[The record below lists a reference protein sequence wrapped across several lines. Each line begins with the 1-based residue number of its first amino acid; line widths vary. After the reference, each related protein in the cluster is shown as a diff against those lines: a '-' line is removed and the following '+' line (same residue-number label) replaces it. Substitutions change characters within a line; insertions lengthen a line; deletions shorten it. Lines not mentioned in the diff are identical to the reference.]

1 MEDEGRILRAQ
12 EIFLSLIDT
21 PRDEIERYLK
31 IQCGDDLVLTDYC
44 WHLILN
50 NIRDTSTVELLYG
63 KEKIAPIESGK
74 VGDTLGSYY
83 IREKIGQGGMAE
95 VYLANRSDGVHGA
108 DVALKIIHCTGNQ
121 DRLITRFH
129 SERNIL
135 ANLKHPNI
143 AQLLDG
149 GTTEQGLPYFVMEY
163 IAGEPIDKY
172 CRSHQLSFDEI
183 LAIFIK
189 VCTAI
194 EFAHQNLVIHRDIK
208 PANIVVNAK
217 GEPMLLDF
225 GIAKVLQPTPP
236 DNDTS
241 TMLALT
247 TDYASPEQILGAN
260 LTTAT
265 DVYSLGILLYE
276 LLCGVRPPRPQFRVS
291 NSALNSVDS
300 GDNLAPSK
308 FLEIILKDGI
318 PSRLDTNTLHEHRR
332 KLKGD
337 IDSILVKAL
346 ENSPEN
352 RFVSVQDFSRDIDRH
367 LRNLPVSANNN
378 TFIYRTSRFIRRN
391 RLTILLSVI
400 ASTLF
405 FSGIGIQQYRVVS
418 ERDIAIQQRD
428 KQQITK
434 DFLLSLFE
442 SSHPEEFTGEQLT
455 AKDIIDRGLAKI
467 EHEFDSEPA
476 LKAEIMTTMGVVYRE
491 LNATDVASTLLN
503 DALELRR
510 TLFPEISKEVGESLL
525 ELGILE
531 YRRSNAKDAQIY
543 LEQSIL
549 IYQALDVEYTEKLAD
564 GYHLLGYSLSI
575 LGQTED
581 ALTSFETAKVIRI
594 EYFGSQHSKIAD
606 SISAIGS
613 VFRKNQDYQRSL
625 DFQLEAFEIR
635 QKSLPPSHPH
645 LARSY
650 HSVGLDYFSL
660 GDLVKARDYLEKGL
674 DIWKN
679 VHGDGHELLGE
690 FYFPLSHID
699 YYNGKYEEALDKL
712 SIARELNLKNDGTEG
727 VKINSLTG
735 LIYEATGDLEQGLV
749 YKEKALELSLEYY
762 GSIHAQ
768 TAREYNNV
776 AIIYSKLGRYDD
788 AISSLTE
795 AISVNINLFG
805 ELNPRVANN
814 YDSFG
819 EIYLD
824 KGDFELALQYYAK
837 ARADF
842 TALFG
847 EDHPGVKTADKGIAK
862 AREQLDI

>member
-1 MEDEGRILRAQ
+1 
-12 EIFLSLIDT
+12 
-21 PRDEIERYLK
+21 
-31 IQCGDDLVLTDYC
+31 
-44 WHLILN
+44 
-50 NIRDTSTVELLYG
+50 
-63 KEKIAPIESGK
+63 
-74 VGDTLGSYY
+74 
-83 IREKIGQGGMAE
+83 
-95 VYLANRSDGVHGA
+95 
-108 DVALKIIHCTGNQ
+108 
-121 DRLITRFH
+121 
-129 SERNIL
+129 
-135 ANLKHPNI
+135 
-143 AQLLDG
+143 
-149 GTTEQGLPYFVMEY
+149 
-163 IAGEPIDKY
+163 
-172 CRSHQLSFDEI
+172 
-183 LAIFIK
+183 
-189 VCTAI
+189 
-194 EFAHQNLVIHRDIK
+194 
-208 PANIVVNAK
+208 
-217 GEPMLLDF
+217 
-225 GIAKVLQPTPP
+225 
-236 DNDTS
+236 
-241 TMLALT
+241 
-247 TDYASPEQILGAN
+247 
-260 LTTAT
+260 
-265 DVYSLGILLYE
+265 
-276 LLCGVRPPRPQFRVS
+276 
-291 NSALNSVDS
+291 
-300 GDNLAPSK
+300 
-308 FLEIILKDGI
+308 
-318 PSRLDTNTLHEHRR
+318 
-332 KLKGD
+332 
-337 IDSILVKAL
+337 
-346 ENSPEN
+346 
-352 RFVSVQDFSRDIDRH
+352 
-367 LRNLPVSANNN
+367 
-378 TFIYRTSRFIRRN
+378 
-391 RLTILLSVI
+391 
-400 ASTLF
+400 
-405 FSGIGIQQYRVVS
+405 
-418 ERDIAIQQRD
+418 
-428 KQQITK
+428 
-434 DFLLSLFE
+434 
-442 SSHPEEFTGEQLT
+442 
-455 AKDIIDRGLAKI
+455 
-467 EHEFDSEPA
+467 
-476 LKAEIMTTMGVVYRE
+476 
-491 LNATDVASTLLN
+491 
-503 DALELRR
+503 LRR

>member
-1 MEDEGRILRAQ
+1 MEDKDLLLRAQ

-21 PRDEIERYLK
+21 PEDQIEHQLK
-31 IQCGDDLVLTDYC
+31 IQCGDDLVLTGYC
-44 WHLILN
+44 RNLILN
-50 NIRDTSTVELLYG
+50 NNRDTNTVDLLYG
-63 KEKIAPIESGK
+63 KEQTSPMDSGN
-74 VGDTLGSYY
+74 VGVTIGSYH
-83 IREKIGQGGMAE
+83 ILEKIGQGGMAE
-95 VYLANRSDGVHGA
+95 VFLANRSDGVHSA
-108 DVALKIIHCTGNQ
+108 EVALKIIHCTGNQ
-121 DRLITRFH
+121 DKLITRFH

-163 IAGEPIDKY
+163 IEGERIDEY
-172 CRSHQLSFDEI
+172 CRSHQLTFDQI
-183 LAIFIK
+183 LALFIK
-189 VCTAI
+189 VCSAV

-225 GIAKVLQPTPP
+225 GIAKVLEATPS
-236 DNDTS
+236 DNDTA
-241 TMLALT
+241 TLLALSA
-247 TDYASPEQILGAN
+247 DYASPEQILGAN

-276 LLCGVRPPRPQFRVS
+276 LMCGARPPRPQFRVS
-291 NSALNSVDS
+291 KSALTSVPSD
-300 GDNLAPSK
+300 GTIAPSK
-308 FLEIILKDGI
+308 FLERLAKEGM
-318 PSRLDTNTLHEHRR
+318 PSKLDSTKLEEHRR

-337 IDSILVKAL
+337 VDSILVKAL
-346 ENSPEN
+346 EIQPEN

-378 TFIYRTSRFIRRN
+378 TFLYRTNRFIRRN

-405 FSGIGIQQYRVVS
+405 LSGIGIQQYRVVS
-418 ERDIAIQQRD
+418 ERDVAIQERD

-455 AKDIIDRGLAKI
+455 AKDIIDLGLAKI

-476 LKAEIMTTMGVVYRE
+476 LKAEIMNTMGVVYRE
-491 LNATDVASTLLN
+491 LGATDVAATLLK

-510 TLFPEISKEVGESLL
+510 TLFTEGSKEVGESLL

-531 YRRSNAKDAQIY
+531 YRRSNAEDAQIY
-543 LEQSIL
+543 LEQSVQ
-549 IYQALDVEYTEKLAD
+549 IYQALDVEYSYKLAD
-564 GYHLLGYSLSI
+564 GYHWLGYAL
-575 LGQTED
+575 LELDDTEG
-581 ALTSFETAKVIRI
+581 ALASFERAKVIRI
-594 EYFGSQHSKIAD
+594 EYFGSQHSKVAD
-606 SISAIGS
+606 SISGIGR
-613 VFRKNQDYQRSL
+613 VFRGDFDYQRSL
-625 DFQLEAFEIR
+625 GFQLKALEIR
-635 QKSLPPSHPH
+635 QKSLHPSHPH

-650 HSVGLDYFSL
+650 IAVGNDYASL
-660 GDLVKARDYLEKGL
+660 GELEKAKDYLEKGL
-674 DIWKN
+674 DIFKTSY
-679 VHGDGHELLGE
+679 GDAHQYLAIV
-690 FYFPLSHID
+690 YVMLSKIYLD
-699 YYNGKYEEALDKL
+699 SGNYEDALDRL
-712 SIARELNLKNDGTEG
+712 SIARELDLKKGGTTG
-727 VKINSLTG
+727 VAINGLTG
-735 LIYEATGDLEQGLV
+735 MVYEAMDHLEEALE
-749 YKEKALELSLEYY
+749 YKAKALELSIEQY
-762 GSIHAQ
+762 GLIHSA
-768 TAREYNNV
+768 TSREYNNV

-788 AISSLTE
+788 AISSLNE
-795 AISVNINLFG
+795 AIAINIDLYG
-805 ELNPRVANN
+805 ELSARIANN
-814 YDSFG
+814 YDTFG

-842 TALFG
+842 VALFG

>member
-1 MEDEGRILRAQ
+1 M
-12 EIFLSLIDT
+12 
-21 PRDEIERYLK
+21 
-31 IQCGDDLVLTDYC
+31 
-44 WHLILN
+44 
-50 NIRDTSTVELLYG
+50 YG

-405 FSGIGIQQYRVVS
+405 FSGIGIQQYLVVS

-476 LKAEIMTTMGVVYRE
+476 LKAEIMTTMGVDYR
-491 LNATDVASTLLN
+491 
-503 DALELRR
+503 
-510 TLFPEISKEVGESLL
+510 
-525 ELGILE
+525 
-531 YRRSNAKDAQIY
+531 
-543 LEQSIL
+543 
-549 IYQALDVEYTEKLAD
+549 
-564 GYHLLGYSLSI
+564 
-575 LGQTED
+575 
-581 ALTSFETAKVIRI
+581 
-594 EYFGSQHSKIAD
+594 
-606 SISAIGS
+606 
-613 VFRKNQDYQRSL
+613 
-625 DFQLEAFEIR
+625 
-635 QKSLPPSHPH
+635 
-645 LARSY
+645 
-650 HSVGLDYFSL
+650 
-660 GDLVKARDYLEKGL
+660 
-674 DIWKN
+674 
-679 VHGDGHELLGE
+679 
-690 FYFPLSHID
+690 
-699 YYNGKYEEALDKL
+699 
-712 SIARELNLKNDGTEG
+712 
-727 VKINSLTG
+727 
-735 LIYEATGDLEQGLV
+735 
-749 YKEKALELSLEYY
+749 
-762 GSIHAQ
+762 
-768 TAREYNNV
+768 
-776 AIIYSKLGRYDD
+776 
-788 AISSLTE
+788 
-795 AISVNINLFG
+795 
-805 ELNPRVANN
+805 
-814 YDSFG
+814 
-819 EIYLD
+819 
-824 KGDFELALQYYAK
+824 
-837 ARADF
+837 
-842 TALFG
+842 
-847 EDHPGVKTADKGIAK
+847 
-862 AREQLDI
+862 

>member
-12 EIFLSLIDT
+12 EIFLSLLDT
-21 PRDEIERYLK
+21 PVDQIEGQLK
-31 IQCGDDLVLTDYC
+31 IQCGDDLVLADYC
-44 WHLILN
+44 RNLLLN
-50 NIRDTSTVELLYG
+50 NNRDTNTLDLLYG
-63 KEKIAPIESGK
+63 KDQTSPLDSGN
-74 VGDTLGSYY
+74 VGETIGSYR

-95 VYLANRSDGVHGA
+95 VYLANRSDGVHSA
-108 DVALKIIHCTGNQ
+108 EVAIKIIHCTGNQ
-121 DRLITRFH
+121 DELIKRFH
-129 SERNIL
+129 KERNIL

-163 IAGEPIDKY
+163 IEGERIDEY
-172 CRSHQLSFDEI
+172 CRSHQLTFDQI
-183 LAIFIK
+183 LALFIK
-189 VCTAI
+189 VCSAV

-208 PANIVVNAK
+208 PANIVVNGK

-225 GIAKVLQPTPP
+225 GIAKVLEATPS
-236 DNDTS
+236 DNDTA
-241 TMLALT
+241 TLLALSA
-247 TDYASPEQILGAN
+247 DYASPEQILGAN

-276 LLCGVRPPRPQFRVS
+276 LMCGARPPRPQFRVS
-291 NSALNSVDS
+291 KSALTSVPSD
-300 GDNLAPSK
+300 GTIAPSK
-308 FLEIILKDGI
+308 FLERLVKEGK
-318 PSRLDTNTLHEHRR
+318 PSKLDNTKLEGHRR

-337 IDSILVKAL
+337 VDSILVKAL
-346 ENSPEN
+346 EIQPEN

-418 ERDIAIQQRD
+418 ERDIAIQERD
-428 KQQITK
+428 KQQVTK

-476 LKAEIMTTMGVVYRE
+476 LKAEIMTTMGIVYRE

-503 DALELRR
+503 DALELQR
-510 TLFPEISKEVGESLL
+510 TLFPEASKEVGESLL

-531 YRRSNAKDAQIY
+531 YRQSNAEDAQIY
-543 LEQSIL
+543 LEQSIQ
-549 IYQALDVEYTEKLAD
+549 IYQALDFEYSEKLAD
-564 GYHLLGYSLSI
+564 GYHWLGYSLSI
-575 LGQTED
+575 LGQTEG
-581 ALTSFETAKVIRI
+581 ALTSFETAKKIRI
-594 EYFGSQHSKIAD
+594 EHFGSQHSKVAD
-606 SISAIGS
+606 SISGIGS
-613 VFRKNQDYQRSL
+613 IFRLNRDYQRSL
-625 DFQLEAFEIR
+625 DLQLEALKIR

-650 HSVGLDYFSL
+650 HSVGRDYVSL
-660 GDLVKARDYLEKGL
+660 GELEKAREYLEKGL
-674 DIWKN
+674 AIWKN
-679 VHGDGHELLGE
+679 IYGNGDKLLVL
-690 FYFPLSHID
+690 FYFQLSKIEM
-699 YYNGKYEEALDKL
+699 YSGNYEDALHKL
-712 SIARELNLKNDGTEG
+712 SLAREIHLKKGGIEG
-727 VKINSLTG
+727 IDINSLIG
-735 LIYEATGDLEQGLV
+735 LVYEAMGDLEQALE
-749 YKEKALELSLEYY
+749 YKAKALELSLKQN
-762 GSIHAQ
+762 GLIHSV
-768 TAREYNNV
+768 TAKEYNNV
-776 AIIYSKLGRYDD
+776 AIIYSKLGRYDQ
-788 AISSLTE
+788 AISSLNE
-795 AISVNINLFG
+795 AININVDLYG

-824 KGDFELALQYYAK
+824 KGDFELALQYYSK

-842 TALFG
+842 VALFG